1 MTSYESF
8 RRIGAVVEEQW
19 LGGGG
24 VVRARSL
31 SCPKA
36 VRGDA
41 RVSVTDG
48 HFHLHYTDDHRR
60 ATSRVQNGC
69 LHAALVTNVRARPLM
84 EMLLQPGVLNLA

>member
-1 MTSYESF
+1 MLRVTSYESF

-69 LHAALVTNVRARPLM
+69 LHAALVTNVAPTAILD
-84 EMLLQPGVLNLA
+84 LA